1 MKRFIRF
8 LLVLCMAFSA
18 GCMHA
23 EGTYQEQLNQRIE
36 RAITDATAGPTFSHG
51 IYSFYKEPSIGRLSS
66 AETSSV
72 FMQDGVKFVMNL
84 NVSSIVN
91 SKYYDS
97 KNNTAIPEGLDVLAR
112 SGGTFADFMGDE
124 HSFEVTLMRLNEDV
138 FTYAKTDLLEFYA
151 ISGELQALQVA
162 ETMMRIARTVK
173 VDREAVVATYSAR
186 QEIDYERKRLELF
199 QNVVP
204 ENGVIDELFEGNN
217 NYAGVADNYVGDNYD
232 ENMNSE
238 PSVDA
243 SMGDADD
250 MIGEPFGDTIDSPDA
265 APQKTSEPEG
275 QTG

>member
-1 MKRFIRF
+1 
-8 LLVLCMAFSA
+8 
-18 GCMHA
+18 
-23 EGTYQEQLNQRIE
+23 
-36 RAITDATAGPTFSHG
+36 
-51 IYSFYKEPSIGRLSS
+51 
-66 AETSSV
+66 
-72 FMQDGVKFVMNL
+72 
-84 NVSSIVN
+84 
-91 SKYYDS
+91 
-97 KNNTAIPEGLDVLAR
+97 
-112 SGGTFADFMGDE
+112 
-124 HSFEVTLMRLNEDV
+124 MRLDQDV

-173 VDREAVVATYSAR
+173 VDREAVVSTYSAR

-265 APQKTSEPEG
+265 EPQETAGTDG